1 MTAEDIKEN
10 NPLTTWVQ
18 DRGGKIKY
26 SGGKPITN
34 LCPTHPDGE
43 HGTNHLCVSIEQ
55 SKQVWH
61 CNDCDTGGSVI
72 DWLMFEKG
80 IDLKQALQ
88 ELGGGEIDYS
98 IDKNRDTVQSKAGEK
113 SPASGQITKLY
124 DYTNENGQL
133 LYQCVRYEPKDFR
146 QRRPVGED
154 WEWNLQ
160 GVTRVLYNLPKV
172 LRNQHICLT
181 EGEKDADT
189 LSNLGFIATTNVG
202 GSKAW
207 LPAYAEVLKGKDIYI
222 FPDNDDAGEKLYQAR
237 LVSLDGKVN
246 SVKRINI
253 PQQYKDVTDWITAE
267 FGTGYLAEPI
277 KQQEAN
283 KAVLSIMDKAPHA
296 IEPIPLYTIE
306 EMEEKYIEYI
316 KTLDTRAFSLKS
328 FSPKFDSIS
337 KRLMPGELVMVMGD
351 TGQGKTAVM
360 QAIAKSANPSPTLFF
375 ELELP
380 LTAMFSR
387 SVQMEVGCYEEDVLH
402 DYKEGKFS
410 MRDRF
415 KNMKHILTCDRSGIT
430 IDYIEKLIMQSELKF
445 GEHPVLVMIDYMG
458 LVKSNNKSR
467 YEAMAEKAQQAKVLA
482 KNTNTIVI
490 MGSQVGRPP
499 QEKNDAGQYVRSKRT
514 KVSLHDG
521 RGAGELEESSNL
533 ILGVTRPE
541 EAIINLE
548 VLKNTRGPVGG
559 EVEFVFDGQRM
570 QLRPI

>member
-1 MTAEDIKEN
+1 MTTYEIKEN

-34 LCPTHPDGE
+34 LCPAVE
-43 HGTNHLCVSIEQ
+43 HGSQHLCVSIDMD
-55 SKQVWH
+55 KQVWH
-61 CNDCDTGGSVI
+61 CNDCDSGGSVI
-72 DWLMFEKG
+72 DWTMIEKG
-80 IDLKQALQ
+80 MTLKQAI
-88 ELGGGEIDYS
+88 EDLGGGDS
-98 IDKNRDTVQSKAGEK
+98 QTQQQCSDAGGD
-113 SPASGQITKLY
+113 SPAKLTKIY

-133 LYQCVRYEPKDFR
+133 LYQVCRYEPKTFKQR
-146 QRRPVGED
+146 QPKGED
-154 WEWNLQ
+154 WQWNLE

-172 LRNQHICLT
+172 LGNQFICLV

-189 LSNLGFIATTNVG
+189 LNDLSFIATTNVG
-202 GSKAW
+202 GSRSW
-207 LPAYAEVLKGKDIYI
+207 LDAYASTLKGKDVYI
-222 FPDNDDAGEKLYQAR
+222 FPDNDPAGEKLYQAR

-246 SVKRINI
+246 SAKRICV
-253 PQQYKDVTDWITAE
+253 PKQYKDVTDWLNSE
-267 FGTGYLAEPI
+267 FNLTLEP
-277 KQQEAN
+277 AR
-283 KAVLSIMDKAPHA
+283 KAVLELIAKTPDA
-296 IEPIPLYTIE
+296 IEPIPLYTID
-306 EMEEKYIEYI
+306 EMEERYIEYVQH
-316 KTLDTRAFSLKS
+316 LDTKAFSLKG

-360 QAIAKSANPSPTLFF
+360 QAIAKSATPSPTLFF

-387 SVQMEVGCYEEDVLH
+387 SVQMEVGCHEEDVLH

-410 MRDRF
+410 MRDKF
-415 KNMKHILTCDRSGIT
+415 KNMRHILTCDRSGISM
-430 IDYIEKLIMQSELKF
+430 DYIEKLIMLSELKF
-445 GEHPVLVMIDYMG
+445 GSHPTLVMIDYMG

-541 EAIINLE
+541 EQLLNIE

-559 EVEFVFDGQRM
+559 EVEFMFDGQKM
-570 QLRPI
+570 QLTPI